1 MLTALDKA
9 SMGRPVML
17 RDDSLHNRWVNS
29 RALEILGIN
38 AESPDPAGGSYV
50 RDAEGPVGLLLGQ
63 PSTGAELAV
72 RQGIGSA
79 DWANT
84 TTIQSELRK
93 AVAWSRGRAL
103 GGSSSINA
111 MMFARGHRSS
121 YDAWEAAGG
130 KG

>member
-1 MLTALDKA
+1 MGNREMLTALDKA

-84 TTIQSELRK
+84 TTIQLC
-93 AVAWSRGRAL
+93 G
-103 GGSSSINA
+103 
-111 MMFARGHRSS
+111 
-121 YDAWEAAGG
+121 AGG
-130 KG
+130 HIHPPRPGKTPAGRLHITDRFA